1 MPVVS
6 SATPSADSAVVPAS
20 VIPELIPLSAEG
32 YGSVRA
38 HPAVAPSLDMW
49 FNESCKVY
57 GFIFA
62 IVPRVKSLPGHKVQC
77 DKCQFFGCFGPY
89 NTGLRQHR
97 QEKHRIWECLC
108 CGTAFPNSSDFKNH
122 IESKN
127 CVLHPF
133 GKPYLG
139 CGSDDPLP

>member
-1 MPVVS
+1 MPALYKLVLYLKLEQYNVPVVS

-62 IVPRVKSLPGHKVQC
+62 IVPRVKSLPGH
-77 DKCQFFGCFGPY
+77 
-89 NTGLRQHR
+89 LSL
-97 QEKHRIWECLC
+97 I
-108 CGTAFPNSSDFKNH
+108 H
-122 IESKN
+122 I
-127 CVLHPF
+127 
-133 GKPYLG
+133 
-139 CGSDDPLP
+139 